1 MWVYFC
7 VLPKPKLNTATTKTH
22 RRETMD
28 RHVKNHEARRVA
40 ARSGTTH
47 LPIAAKTRHPSFNIK
62 LPICWSTEIL

>member
-1 MWVYFC
+1 M
-7 VLPKPKLNTATTKTH
+7 H
-22 RRETMD
+22 

-62 LPICWSTEIL
+62 LPICWSTQIL